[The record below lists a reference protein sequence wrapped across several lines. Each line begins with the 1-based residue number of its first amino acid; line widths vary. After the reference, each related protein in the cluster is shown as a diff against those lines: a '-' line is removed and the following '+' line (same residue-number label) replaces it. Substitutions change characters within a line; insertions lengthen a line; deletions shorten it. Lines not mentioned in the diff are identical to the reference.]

1 MIIWIVVIVVL
12 AVGVVANASKAF
24 VHRRSLASWADG
36 AAIVAAQYAAE
47 DAIYAGPAVDELP
60 ISASRTR
67 DAVADYVSRNG
78 LRQRFEGFDVAVT
91 RRSQHGNRHCRVR
104 GPRAAH
110 PGPCRRRRWCSDHGR
125 GDRHGASELS
135 DSLASAL
142 GLALLRSTDLDRG
155 ERGRNVSSR

>member
-1 MIIWIVVIVVL
+1 MTGADHADDHL
-12 AVGVVANASKAF
+12 DRRDRRARRRGCCNASKAF

-91 RRSQHGNRHCRVR
+91 VDPSTATVTVEFAARV
-104 GPRAAH
+104 PLILARA
-110 PGPCRRRRWCSDHGR
+110 G
-125 GDRHGASELS
+125 GA
-135 DSLASAL
+135 
-142 GLALLRSTDLDRG
+142 GG
-155 ERGRNVSSR
+155 VP